1 MVDGRQ
7 KRGLSDFP
15 YVHQIEDIIE
25 RESKETDVGGE
36 AFVRR
41 FRDRGAEWWRKL
53 LNWLSYQGRDDLVYE
68 IQTALKLP
76 EFRIARL
83 KFAQDV
89 MDKVR
94 SGLNERGISDE
105 EVVSVYRDIG
115 AKIIDIVSKIEGFI
129 NDLEGFVSELKF
141 PVLVDTYNDA
151 IAILND
157 LLEGLKIY
165 EELSGCDTIEDIV
178 SVLVVEYPDL
188 EPLDLILEDL
198 ISTKLST

>member
-7 KRGLSDFP
+7 KRGLTDFP
-15 YVHQIEDIIE
+15 YVHQIEEIIE

-41 FRDRGAEWWRKL
+41 FRDRSAEWWRKL
-53 LNWLSYQGRDDLVYE
+53 LNWLSYQGRDDLIYE

-105 EVVSVYRDIG
+105 EVVSVYRDRG

-129 NDLEGFVSELKF
+129 NDLEGYVDELKF
-141 PVLVDTYNDA
+141 PVLVDTYNDVVDM
-151 IAILND
+151 LND

-165 EELSGCDTIEDIV
+165 EELSECDTIEDIV

-198 ISTKLST
+198 KEGKKND